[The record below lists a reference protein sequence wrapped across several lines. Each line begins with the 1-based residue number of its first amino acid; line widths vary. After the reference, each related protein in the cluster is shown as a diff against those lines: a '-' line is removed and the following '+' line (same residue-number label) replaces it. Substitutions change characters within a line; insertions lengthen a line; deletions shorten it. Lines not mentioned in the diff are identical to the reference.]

1 MRLQPKLLLGRQ
13 LSLIHIYAAAERRAE
28 VAKELADMKRD
39 YELAREEFYK
49 KMRKTKFFG
58 TGRILKS
65 YPDLRI
71 VNHGEIVDKI
81 KETLR
86 YKTKS

>member
-1 MRLQPKLLLGRQ
+1 
-13 LSLIHIYAAAERRAE
+13 
-28 VAKELADMKRD
+28 
-39 YELAREEFYK
+39 
-49 KMRKTKFFG
+49 MRKTKFFG